1 MGREDGERVG
11 VREGRSE
18 RGRKKEKEEE
28 RRDIDNM
35 NTVYVFWY

>member
-1 MGREDGERVG
+1 MGREGGEG

-28 RRDIDNM
+28 RRDGDNM
-35 NTVYVFWY
+35 DTVYVFGY